1 MDVFEAPQATEQ
13 GEGLGIDLQTVDP
26 DMTEIAEPRE
36 ETKILRAPL
45 PAGIDD
51 GLQATFAAGHR
62 EVVVADLR
70 TERLESIL
78 GRLVHPELVE
88 FQRRGGDLGHRS
100 GWSLRECLEE
110 PLRLERQSHGPGRV
124 LQGRLHRGVRRRLFP
139 GLLPRPFPFPGP
151 FPIPSPIPSRGGRVE
166 VAANDVDGTAGDLEI
181 PSTGCLGEGP
191 EGGGAGRGERPAGRL
206 AVGKLLGAE
215 LADPSLDRLG
225 RRLLGGH
232 RGTPER
238 QQKRE
243 KPCRGDDAGGV
254 GQSGERGRIHRKN
267 LMIEQRDYTTVT
279 PGSLREPEG

>member
-1 MDVFEAPQATEQ
+1 MSFSSKSRSRSDREK
-13 GEGLGIDLQTVDP
+13 
-26 DMTEIAEPRE
+26 IA
-36 ETKILRAPL
+36 A
-45 PAGIDD
+45 
-51 GLQATFAAGHR
+51 
-62 EVVVADLR
+62 
-70 TERLESIL
+70 
-78 GRLVHPELVE
+78 
-88 FQRRGGDLGHRS
+88 
-100 GWSLRECLEE
+100 
-110 PLRLERQSHGPGRV
+110 
-124 LQGRLHRGVRRRLFP
+124 
-139 GLLPRPFPFPGP
+139 
-151 FPIPSPIPSRGGRVE
+151 
-166 VAANDVDGTAGDLEI
+166 
-181 PSTGCLGEGP
+181 GP

-215 LADPSLDRLG
+215 LADPSQDRLG